1 MSGTWQT
8 MIEILNSKKPY
19 EIYPL
24 SEKAIT
30 IQFGTIISEEAWDKV
45 NKLNQSLLN
54 QPFSGLASVV
64 PAYASLSVFFE
75 PVEVAKSSMNGT
87 TVFDKVA
94 EYLKILIS
102 KAEDFIPSAR
112 KIVEIPVCYGHEL
125 GPDLEYVALHN
136 NLGIEDVIKLHTSAE
151 YCVYMIGFIPGFAYL
166 GGMPEGIS
174 TPRKQEPRKAVAA
187 GSVGIAGN
195 QTGIYPLQTPG
206 GWQLIGQTPIKLFDS
221 NRDVPALLQAG
232 NIVKFKAITDSEFR
246 ELSH

>member
-1 MSGTWQT
+1 

-30 IQFGTIISEEAWDKV
+30 IQFGTVISEQAWDKV
-45 NKLNQSLLN
+45 NRLNQALLD
-54 QPFSGLASVV
+54 QPFSGLTSVV
-64 PAYASLSVFFE
+64 PAYASLTVFFE
-75 PVEVAKSSMNGT
+75 PVEVARSSMNGT
-87 TVFDKVA
+87 TVFDKAA
-94 EYLKILIS
+94 EYLKLLIS
-102 KAEDFIPSAR
+102 KDQDLIPSPR
-112 KIVEIPVCYGHEL
+112 KIVEIPVCYGNEL

-136 NLGIEDVIKLHTSAE
+136 KLSIEDVIKLHTSAE
-151 YCVYMIGFIPGFAYL
+151 YRVYMIGFIPGFAYL

-174 TPRKQEPRKAVAA
+174 APRKQEPRKAVPA

-195 QTGIYPLQTPG
+195 QTGIYPLETPG

-221 NRDVPALLQAG
+221 NRDAPALLQAG
-232 NIVKFKAITDSEFR
+232 NIVKFKAISASDFR